1 MTDSSKSE
9 NSSLNPLSSVP
20 VNPLLSSKLWR
31 RGAIGLGLVLV
42 VGTAG
47 AISWLWFFV
56 NNDLGPLVE
65 KELGKLID
73 RPVKIGQ
80 IEEFYLTGLQVG
92 ASAIP
97 TTETDPDFVE
107 ITTVKVGFDPLMLLF
122 RRTLNLKISL
132 QQPTIYIE
140 QDINNTWLDLNL
152 KKSSDSQKTV
162 NINIK
167 TVEITNGQ
175 VILAPNGTRRAQLF
189 DLEEPMAL
197 NPVLLEN
204 VQAKARFFNQQKE
217 TRYHVTAQ
225 PKSGGNL
232 IIQGHSN
239 LSTLVTQIHL
249 KGKKLD
255 GANIIPLIANLPVR
269 VDEGKLNCDLELN
282 LAETTVTAWRGNA
295 NFEQVNG
302 QLGTLDQPISQ
313 ASGQVK
319 FSDLRVALQKTEAIY
334 GELPLKVTGTID
346 TQSDYDL
353 AISIPSS
360 SLANYINTLELNLPV
375 PVTGAASTEL
385 QVTGVLLNPIL
396 SGMVV
401 ATEPGKVDLIEVGA
415 ASARFRMEGE
425 DLAIT
430 DIQVKPILGG
440 FIYGRGNIQLT
451 EIPQLGFYLLG
462 ENLPGDAIAQLYRAE
477 KPPFTIGRIHGSAK
491 VLGQADQPTT
501 LVNWRSPEMKYPGSG
516 ELTITQD
523 TILLNNSGFQVA
535 GGTVKA
541 IGAIMPT
548 KDRWQAF
555 LKAQNIQLNQ
565 LTASTT
571 NPAENNIPE
580 NNISN
585 IPENN
590 IPENTAIL
598 AGGLRLS
605 GKLTSLTPVNIQG
618 SGEVELTTLDAKVTG
633 RGTLDKGKWLASLGV
648 QTLPGKALRLNQ
660 LIPDLPIPME
670 LGSGT
675 LELSGTVDSFEP
687 KKIDPKKIDAKG
699 TLKVNLPETGM
710 VTALANLQQG
720 QVTATAILTATE
732 GRSLSL
738 NPWTPLSGVPVSLTE
753 GNLELSGA
761 IDPLFDHFFRQK
773 SVRQRY
779 PIES

>member
-9 NSSLNPLSSVP
+9 NSSLNPLSNAP

-31 RGAIGLGLVLV
+31 RGTIGLGLVLL

-56 NNDLGPLVE
+56 NNELGPLVE

-73 RPVKIGQ
+73 RPVKIGP
-80 IEEFYLTGLQVG
+80 IEEFYLTGLQLG

-97 TTETDPDFVE
+97 PTKNDPDFVE
-107 ITTVKVGFDPLMLLF
+107 VPTVNVRFEPLTLLV

-140 QDINNTWLDLNL
+140 QDINNTWLNLNL
-152 KKSSDSQKTV
+152 KKSSGSQKTV

-175 VILAPNGTRRAQLF
+175 VILAPNGEIRAKLF
-189 DLEEPMAL
+189 ALEKPMVL
-197 NPVLLEN
+197 PPVLWQN

-232 IIQGHSN
+232 TIKGHSN
-239 LSTLVTQIHL
+239 LSTLVSTL
-249 KGKKLD
+249 ELEGKTLD
-255 GANIIPLIANLPVR
+255 GANIMPLIADLPVR
-269 VDEGKLNCDLELN
+269 VDQGKLSCDLGLN
-282 LAETTVTAWRGNA
+282 LAGTTVTSWRGNA
-295 NFEQVNG
+295 NFEKVNG

-313 ASGQVK
+313 ASGQIK

-353 AISIPSS
+353 AISIPSL
-360 SLANYINTLELNLPV
+360 SLANYINTLELKLPV

-385 QVTGVLLNPIL
+385 TITGPLLKPIL
-396 SGMVV
+396 SGKVV

-462 ENLPGDAIAQLYRAE
+462 ENLPGDAIAQLYRSE
-477 KPPFTIGRIHGSAK
+477 KLPFTIGRIHGSAK
-491 VLGQADQPTT
+491 VLGQADKPTT
-501 LVNWRSPEMKYPGSG
+501 LVNWRAPEMKYPGSG

-523 TILLNNSGFQVA
+523 TILLNNSVFQV
-535 GGTVKA
+535 GRGTVNA
-541 IGAIMPT
+541 LGAIMPT

-555 LKAQNIQLNQ
+555 LKAQNIELNQ
-565 LTASTT
+565 LILSMT
-571 NPAENNIPE
+571 NNPE
-580 NNISN
+580 NN

-590 IPENTAIL
+590 IPENNIPEDPAIL

-605 GKLTSLTPVNIQG
+605 GKLTALTPANTQG
-618 SGEVELTTLDAKVTG
+618 SGEIELTNFDAKVMG
-633 RGTLDKGKWLASLGV
+633 RGTLDRGKWLASLGV
-648 QTLPGKALRLNQ
+648 QVLPGKALRLNQ
-660 LIPDLPIPME
+660 LIPELPIPME

-675 LELSGTVDSFEP
+675 LELSGTVDSFAPKKIEP
-687 KKIDPKKIDAKG
+687 KKTDPKKIDAKG
-699 TLKVNLPETGM
+699 IGFLIFTYLPVPPFPGNE
-710 VTALANLQQG
+710 QF
-720 QVTATAILTATE
+720 
-732 GRSLSL
+732 SL
-738 NPWTPLSGVPVSLTE
+738 NVNVKNEGLTLNSASE
-753 GNLELSGA
+753 IREAVNRRVGKTLPTL
-761 IDPLFDHFFRQK
+761 D
-773 SVRQRY
+773 
-779 PIES
+779 